1 MTAEQFVP
9 MPEATNLPGLGAPGH
24 NMMTGAAFAREAS
37 VQTGELQMH
46 LAGFVEPLVANAGSR
61 FAFYVSTDLHAYEV
75 DIVRLRHGDRN
86 PQGPG
91 FKVAAMP
98 ELPKFALEGQVQ
110 PIVSG
115 SYAVAD
121 VVPNDCPTDWTL
133 SLWIWP
139 TLPCQDGQVI
149 VSSGMPEAE
158 WQVGIHQ
165 NSLFVRGR
173 GEEAEKIFGPALA
186 TKRLYIH
193 DDVYDA
199 LAAEIMDY
207 AQTIKIGDGSQQG
220 TDLGPIQNR
229 PQYEKVWQLIDEARA
244 SGLRFL
250 LGGERP
256 EGPGYFVPLTI
267 IDNPP
272 DDAPV
277 VTEEAFGPVLPLLR
291 FTEIEDVI
299 RRANDTCYGLAASV
313 WSRDTER
320 AYAIARRLEAGTVWI
335 NETHIFSPTIPF
347 GGHKQSGIGLEN
359 ALEGLAEY
367 TNSKTI
373 TVRKLPT

>member
-1 MTAEQFVP
+1 M
-9 MPEATNLPGLGAPGH
+9 
-24 NMMTGAAFAREAS
+24 
-37 VQTGELQMH
+37 
-46 LAGFVEPLVANAGSR
+46 
-61 FAFYVSTDLHAYEV
+61 
-75 DIVRLRHGDRN
+75 
-86 PQGPG
+86 
-91 FKVAAMP
+91 
-98 ELPKFALEGQVQ
+98 
-110 PIVSG
+110 
-115 SYAVAD
+115 
-121 VVPNDCPTDWTL
+121 
-133 SLWIWP
+133 
-139 TLPCQDGQVI
+139 
-149 VSSGMPEAE
+149 
-158 WQVGIHQ
+158 
-165 NSLFVRGR
+165 
-173 GEEAEKIFGPALA
+173 
-186 TKRLYIH
+186 
-193 DDVYDA
+193 
-199 LAAEIMDY
+199 
-207 AQTIKIGDGSQQG
+207 
-220 TDLGPIQNR
+220 
-229 PQYEKVWQLIDEARA
+229 
-244 SGLRFL
+244 
-250 LGGERP
+250 
-256 EGPGYFVPLTI
+256 PLTI